1 MRAEPLALSPFQ
13 QRALAV
19 PEAHDLFL
27 GGGRGG
33 GKSYLLAVLAMR
45 HCEQYRERARVLYL
59 RQTYK
64 GLADFEN
71 LTRELFARV
80 YGTAARFNASE
91 HVWRLPNGG
100 YFELGQLEGPA
111 DYPKYQGRSF
121 TLLLVDEA
129 GQYAEPATLDRL
141 RSNLRGPADL
151 PLRMVVAANPGD
163 VGHTWLA
170 ERYVFREAPW
180 VPFLEPKSGRT
191 WVSAP
196 STYVD
201 NAFIDQTGYQRQL
214 ESSCP
219 GDPEMLRA
227 WTSGDWTVA
236 KGAYF
241 GPVISEARVAVDP
254 WTPEAFQHWRT
265 DWDAASE
272 QLKDAWDEQGL
283 PLVPRG
289 PNAGHLWTAFLSCDF
304 GVSAPCVVLLVV
316 KSEGGRGPDG
326 RFYPRGS
333 LIVAAEYSTAEPG
346 SWTKGIGLTVPALAE
361 EIRGF
366 ASLWGVPAQGVADD
380 AIFARTGSGAG
391 SIAQELAAHRVFFRP
406 AGKADRRTGW
416 ERMRALFADAGA
428 PDVPGLYIT
437 RSCAGCWATIP
448 TLPRDPRRPDDVD
461 SRAPDHWADALRYGI
476 VGQNVGEATW
486 APRPW

>member
-1 MRAEPLALSPFQ
+1 MQAEPLALSSFQ

-33 GKSYLLAVLAMR
+33 GKSFLLAVLAMR

-59 RQTYK
+59 RLTYK

-80 YGTAARFNASE
+80 YGSSARFNASE

-100 YFELGQLEGPA
+100 YFELGQLEGWA

-151 PLRMVVAANPGD
+151 PLRMVMAANPGD
-163 VGHTWLA
+163 VGHSWLA
-170 ERYVFREAPW
+170 QRYVFREAPW
-180 VPFLEPKSGRT
+180 VPFLESKSGRT

-201 NAFIDQTGYQRQL
+201 NDFIDQAGYQRQL

-227 WTSGDWTVA
+227 WGTGDWTVA
-236 KGAYF
+236 KGAFF
-241 GPVISEARVAVDP
+241 GSVLEESRVAVDP
-254 WTPEAFQHWRT
+254 WHPEAFAAWRT
-265 DWDAASE
+265 GAGTIHWNPQVIPGTDW
-272 QLKDAWDEQGL
+272 LL
-283 PLVPRG
+283 
-289 PNAGHLWTAFLSCDF
+289 FLAHDF
-304 GVSAPCVVLLVV
+304 GVTAPAVTLAVAR
-316 KSEGGRGPDG
+316 SEGGEGPDG
-326 RFYPRGS
+326 RTYPRGS
-333 LIVAAEYSTAEPG
+333 LVIFDELHTAEPG
-346 SWTKGIGLTVPALAE
+346 SWTKGLGYTVPRLAE

-366 ASLWGVPAQGVADD
+366 AGRWGLHPDGVADD

-391 SIAQELAAHRVFFRP
+391 SIGEELRAHGVFFRP
-406 AGKADRRTGW
+406 AGKADRKTGW
-416 ERMRALFADAGA
+416 ERVRALFAGA
-428 PDVPGLYIT
+428 CRPDVPGLYIA
-437 RSCAGCWATIP
+437 RHCEGCWATIP

-461 SRAPDHWADALRYGI
+461 SRGADHWADALRYAV
-476 VGQNVGEATW
+476 VGQRAGEAATVT
-486 APRPW
+486 RPW